1 MAGAAPKSISATAAP
16 NPSGPGAVHLKLPR
30 ARSIGTVVASM
41 ACRRFPGTPLS
52 SPAHH
57 RSEPAAPGHR
67 PRPRL
72 PARQRPLRRQRTR
85 HALRGRRA
93 RRRSPAADRGD
104 QAPPSLDFYGPN
116 GPGYQLPKH
125 VFDSIGGGGD
135 RAPDDGGADGGAM
148 NDELNPQAPQTP
160 QDNPEKDP
168 EDWVTGDEPMTGPQR
183 SYLQTLAREADR
195 EGDLDALP
203 QAGAAAGA
211 SRVTVER
218 QAGGPARVGGTQRVF
233 HLHRLDDREQLP
245 GGRLVAVGDVD
256 PDHGALHRG
265 ADRIAGLGQT
275 RHVDP
280 EPAAAD
286 ADRHPS
292 VLRALRSGRRR
303 GGQGVLLD
311 PAGVD
316 GGAVRAVQGGSGA
329 GKA

>member
-41 ACRRFPGTPLS
+41 ACLRFPGTPLS

-125 VFDSIGGGGD
+125 VFDSIGGVGD

-168 EDWVTGDEPMTGPQR
+168 EDWVTGDWPTAPPEEGGANGEPRTDELNPQAPQPPQDNPEKDPEDGVTGDEPMTGPQR
-183 SYLQTLAREADR
+183 
-195 EGDLDALP
+195 
-203 QAGAAAGA
+203 
-211 SRVTVER
+211 
-218 QAGGPARVGGTQRVF
+218 
-233 HLHRLDDREQLP
+233 
-245 GGRLVAVGDVD
+245 
-256 PDHGALHRG
+256 
-265 ADRIAGLGQT
+265 
-275 RHVDP
+275 
-280 EPAAAD
+280 
-286 ADRHPS
+286 
-292 VLRALRSGRRR
+292 
-303 GGQGVLLD
+303 
-311 PAGVD
+311 
-316 GGAVRAVQGGSGA
+316 
-329 GKA
+329 